1 MEPSGT
7 ECNRE
12 GEPKP
17 TALQSK
23 NINRTILKRIITIDI
38 EEDTTKIPFI
48 SFKHPV
54 INDTIKL
61 MLDTGSELNIL
72 KIKKISPLQSANLEE
87 TVFLK
92 RVESVIISSIGTIE
106 LTLMGHAVKFH
117 IVPDAFFIPFDGIL
131 GSEYFTNTK
140 AKINF
145 LTNHL
150 IVGEKSIK
158 FQQNHEPPTE
168 TRISG
173 ITMWSNN

>member
-12 GEPKP
+12 GELKS
-17 TALQSK
+17 TALESK
-23 NINRTILKRIITIDI
+23 NGNRTIPKRIVTIDI
-38 EEDTTKIPFI
+38 EEDSIKIPFI

-54 INDTIKL
+54 MNDTIKL

-72 KIKKISPLQSANLEE
+72 KIKKISPLQIVNLEE

-92 RVESVIISSIGTIE
+92 GIDSVIIPSIGTIE
-106 LTLMGHAVKFH
+106 HTLMGHTVKFH
-117 IVPDAFFIPFDGIL
+117 IVPDEFFIPFDGIL
-131 GSEYFTNTK
+131 GSEYYTNAK

-158 FQQNHEPPTE
+158 FQQNHESPTE
-168 TRISG
+168 T
-173 ITMWSNN
+173 